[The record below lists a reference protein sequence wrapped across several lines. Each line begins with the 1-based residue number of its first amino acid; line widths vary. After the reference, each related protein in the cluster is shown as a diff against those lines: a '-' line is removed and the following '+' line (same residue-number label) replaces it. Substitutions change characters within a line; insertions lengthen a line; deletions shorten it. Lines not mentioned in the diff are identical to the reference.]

1 MANGQE
7 LVETPG
13 VQATPAAIRGGWSQR
28 EAVQSFL
35 WIAPA
40 FLYLGFFI
48 AYPFFMSMYL
58 SVSSARVT
66 AGT

>member
-7 LVETPG
+7 LIETPA
-13 VQATPAAIRGGWSQR
+13 VRATPVAIQGSWGQR

-40 FLYLGFFI
+40 FLYLAFFI
-48 AYPFFMSMYL
+48 AYPFFMGNL
-58 SVSSARVT
+58 SLPRA
-66 AGT
+66 